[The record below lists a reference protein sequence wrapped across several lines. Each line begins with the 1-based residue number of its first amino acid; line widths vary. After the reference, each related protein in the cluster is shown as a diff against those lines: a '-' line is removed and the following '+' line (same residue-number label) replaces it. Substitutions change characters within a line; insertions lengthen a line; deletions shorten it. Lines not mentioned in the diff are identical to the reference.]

1 MNDNAIKELEDLLLV
16 LTKALV
22 EKPEDINIESTVEEN
37 TVTLSLRVADED
49 MGRVI
54 GRGGKRAQAIRS
66 ILKAKASRLDCR
78 VMVDIVD

>member
-1 MNDNAIKELEDLLLV
+1 MDENTVRELEDLLVTLAS
-16 LTKALV
+16 ALV
-22 EKPEDINIESTVEEN
+22 EKQDEVKVESSVEDN

-66 ILKAKASRLDCR
+66 ILKAKASRSECR